1 MARTDA
7 RVATRQHPPRQHQ
20 PVAAGAAEAAAP
32 GPAEAGKAPGADD
45 AKAVQKK
52 VTGAAGNAI
61 NSRPDGAHVL
71 RSKGY
76 AVDEATG
83 GAKKALV
90 TGKEAPWQGTIAD
103 GAGGNGED
111 SEDEDLFDE
120 NEVDLVSPG
129 ALGARRVAAHGVPAL
144 AVAQR
149 QPLPSTTLHAPR
161 PGRIVLE
168 VVEQETD
175 ARREAEEAAAEE
187 ARRREVQAQ
196 RRGRRG
202 AVFESEVSA
211 AAPALL
217 VHPPPRGVSAHVDA
231 PPKGAA
237 GPPCNDREEVCLAPP
252 RPRRRGARRRGHEG
266 LATPCRQCAGC

>member
-1 MARTDA
+1 M
-7 RVATRQHPPRQHQ
+7 
-20 PVAAGAAEAAAP
+20 
-32 GPAEAGKAPGADD
+32 
-45 AKAVQKK
+45 
-52 VTGAAGNAI
+52 TGAAGNAI

-103 GAGGNGED
+103 GAGGNGDD

-129 ALGARRVAAHGVPAL
+129 AMGGRRVAAHGVPAL

-149 QPLPSTTLHAPR
+149 QPLPATTLHAPR
-161 PGRIVLE
+161 PGRIMLG

-175 ARREAEEAAAEE
+175 ARREAEEEAAEE

-217 VHPPPRGVSAHVDA
+217 VHP
-231 PPKGAA
+231 AA
-237 GPPCNDREEVCLAPP
+237 GRLGA
-252 RPRRRGARRRGHEG
+252 RRRPLQGGHLATTGKRPPPGRAVGGAHRRGHEG
-266 LATPCRQCAGC
+266 DPSRPPAGDSRDADPQTSSPQLAPRTRRWTAPARSRRRGRRAPPPGSGRPRRAA